1 MIFLQ
6 PIDIL
11 DMNLVTAVFSFI
23 HLTLQVSELSRKQ
36 LTPFAPYRNFVT
48 TMALGKKSSFRLWL
62 RNLIKPVLIANP
74 PSTFVTSVNG
84 I

>member
-36 LTPFAPYRNFVT
+36 LTPFAPCRNFVT
-48 TMALGKKSSFRLWL
+48 TVALGKKSSFRLWL
-62 RNLIKPVLIANP
+62 HNLIKPVLIANP